1 MHLFSPNHSLG
12 LRWQRSQ
19 HWCLHQINNSF
30 LLKIMIKST
39 GILCKQ
45 PCFSVYCYMHPV
57 SGWVDSLRGDTILPV
72 TSRFPLSILVKMLV
86 TNPIFWCPSFIIDL
100 ITYMYGTKTNRQIM
114 SIWKYN
120 NIIAS
125 VYIPNLRIL
134 MLNLW
139 EKCNKLMNR
148 RVLCTD
154 HCSGPVF
161 TKQNHKWFRGNKQAR
176 IMTLYT
182 VLYTF
187 QWKPLTNGRGSIQPT
202 Q

>member
-1 MHLFSPNHSLG
+1 MV
-12 LRWQRSQ
+12 Q
-19 HWCLHQINNSF
+19 
-30 LLKIMIKST
+30 KS
-39 GILCKQ
+39 
-45 PCFSVYCYMHPV
+45 
-57 SGWVDSLRGDTILPV
+57 
-72 TSRFPLSILVKMLV
+72 
-86 TNPIFWCPSFIIDL
+86 
-100 ITYMYGTKTNRQIM
+100 NRQNM
-114 SIWKYN
+114 STWKYN

-182 VLYTF
+182 CTPSSENLWLMVGEVSNLPSKHSLCYLGSCWGRWYKNFSKPVIRRFCSLANPWSLCAILSTHNAREILGIFSVANFSVHCWHLY
-187 QWKPLTNGRGSIQPT
+187 KPKPDNNNPCRCYRVFLI
-202 Q
+202 